1 MALTERGAIATD
13 QLRRRQ
19 MAIATNADSALRR
32 AWARIDLNNLDRNR
46 LAWQRDIAEILSANY
61 GLEANA
67 AENYLSE
74 YRFAELGTTSGPVV
88 RPPIDLAGDIASMD
102 ATAIVGTKAR
112 IATGTVDPVAFEQA
126 RQQMMDEAHRLIIA
140 GARGTI
146 TESSAADSRIIG
158 WRRKSD
164 GDPCAFCAMLVSRGP
179 SYLSQASALSNPN
192 AAQGWIGATGRPDP
206 YHHRCACTVEPVY
219 GDWKPTEA
227 EQVYVDAY
235 YDAAEEATD
244 AGSPRTAATV
254 LHRMRDSG
262 DFKDSPSRRRIN
274 YGPNT

>member
-13 QLRRRQ
+13 QLRRSQ
-19 MAIATNADSALRR
+19 IALATNADSALRR
-32 AWARIDLNNLDRNR
+32 AWSRIDLNNLDRNR

-67 AENYLSE
+67 AETYLAQ

-88 RPPIDLAGDIASMD
+88 RPPIDLAGGIASMD
-102 ATAIVGTKAR
+102 ATAIAGTKSR
-112 IATGTVDPVAFEQA
+112 IASGTVDTVAFEQA
-126 RQQMMDEAHRLIIA
+126 RQKMMDEAHRLIIA
-140 GARGTI
+140 GARGTV

-192 AAQGWIGATGRPDP
+192 AAQGWVGATGRPDP
-206 YHHRCACTVEPVY
+206 YHHRCACTVEPIY

-227 EQVYVDAY
+227 EQVYVDSY
-235 YDAAEEATD
+235 YDAAEEATEE
-244 AGSPRTAATV
+244 GSPRTAATV
-254 LHRMRDSG
+254 LQRMRDSG
-262 DFKDSPSRRRIN
+262 DFKDSPSRRRVN